1 MTRRARRRPP
11 GRGRLPGRRSF
22 RHAAEAEADHHRLVR
37 LRSAVLLFIL
47 GAGMLGLTARLVSLH
62 VVHASAL
69 EALAERQ
76 QAGRLTIEPTRGRLL
91 DRSGRPLAINVEAQS
106 VYAVPSKIPN
116 RDAFARAVAPVL
128 RLPREEIAGR
138 LHPNLHFV
146 WLARKVSPDVAAALR
161 ARTPGDQLGF
171 LPEARRVYPNG
182 PLAAH
187 VLGFAG
193 IDNQGLAGAELAFD
207 RHLRGRAGLAR
218 IERDAIGRPRFETRD
233 IVREPTDGADVVLTI
248 DQVIQHVAEREL
260 ASALAATR
268 ARWGA
273 VLVMEPRSG
282 DILAMA
288 TTPRFDPNVYAKARP
303 AEWVNRALGTIVEP
317 GSTFKIVL
325 AAAALEGGVVDPRE
339 VFVSTGEL
347 KVAGGH
353 VIREAHNRKFPRQ
366 TLGDIVRNSSN
377 VGAAMV
383 ATRLGKERFYDA
395 IRRFGFGRPTGI
407 DLPGEAAGLVPLP
420 VQWLGS
426 GLQTIGF
433 GQGIS
438 ATPLQLLAAG
448 AAVANEGVMVRPRV
462 LRAVRD
468 AEGRA
473 LEVGTPEVIGQATPR
488 VVARQVL
495 AMMED
500 VVTRGTG
507 TLAHVEGY
515 RVAGKTGTAQ
525 KPGPDGRYLTGTY
538 IASFLGIVPADRPQ
552 LIILVML
559 DDPRGEYYGG
569 AVAAPVFRAVAA
581 QVLWHLRVPPSAVPE
596 PAR

>member
-11 GRGRLPGRRSF
+11 GRGRLPGRQSF

-37 LRSAVLLFIL
+37 LRSTVLLFIL
-47 GAGMLGLTARLVSLH
+47 AAAMLGLAAQLISLH

-69 EALAERQ
+69 EAMAERQ
-76 QAGRLTIEPTRGRLL
+76 QAGRLTIAPARGRLL

-116 RDAFARAVAPVL
+116 RHAFARAVAPVL
-128 RLPREEIAGR
+128 RLPPAEVASR
-138 LHPNLHFV
+138 LPSNLQFA
-146 WLARKVSPDVAAALR
+146 WLARKVTPEVAAALR
-161 ARTPGDQLGF
+161 ARAPGDQLGF

-187 VLGFAG
+187 LLGFAG

-207 RHLRGRAGLAR
+207 GHLRGRAGLAR
-218 IERDAIGRPRFETRD
+218 VERDAIGRPRFETRD
-233 IVREPTDGADVVLTI
+233 ILREPTDGADVVLTI
-248 DQVIQHVAEREL
+248 DQVIQHIAEREL
-260 ASALAATR
+260 DSALAATR

-273 VLVMEPRSG
+273 VLIMEPKSG
-282 DILAMA
+282 DLLAMA
-288 TTPRFDPNVYAKARP
+288 TAPRFDPNAFARAKP
-303 AEWVNRALGTIVEP
+303 VEWVNRALGTIVEP

-325 AAAALEGGVVDPRE
+325 AAAALEGGVVDPHE

-347 KVAGGH
+347 KVGGGH
-353 VIREAHNRKFPRQ
+353 VIREAHNRRFPRQ

-407 DLPGEAAGLVPLP
+407 DLPGEAPGLIPP
-420 VQWLGS
+420 PSQWLGS

-438 ATPLQLLAAG
+438 ATPLQVLAAG
-448 AAVANEGVMVRPRV
+448 AAIANEGVVIRPRV

-473 LEVGTPEVIGQATPR
+473 LEVATPEIVGQATPR

-495 AMMED
+495 AIMED

-507 TLAHVEGY
+507 TLARIEGY

-525 KPGPDGRYLTGTY
+525 KPGPDGRYLADTY
-538 IASFLGIVPADRPQ
+538 IASFLGIVPSDRPQ
-552 LIILVML
+552 LVILVML
-559 DDPRGEYYGG
+559 DGPRGEYYGG
-569 AVAAPVFRAVAA
+569 AVAAPIFRTVAA

>member
-1 MTRRARRRPP
+1 MP
-11 GRGRLPGRRSF
+11 GRWSF

-37 LRSAVLLFIL
+37 LRSALLLFIL
-47 GAGMLGLTARLVSLH
+47 GAAMLGLTARLVSLH

-76 QAGRLTIEPTRGRLL
+76 QVGRLTIEPTRGRLL

-116 RDAFARAVAPVL
+116 RDAFAHAVAPVL
-128 RLPREEIAGR
+128 RLPPDEVAGR
-138 LHPNLHFV
+138 LQPNLHFV

-161 ARTPGDQLGF
+161 TRTPRDQLGF

-233 IVREPTDGADVVLTI
+233 VIREPTDGADVVLTL
-248 DQVIQHVAEREL
+248 DQVIQHIAEREL
-260 ASALAATR
+260 TSALAATR

-273 VLVMEPRSG
+273 VLVMEPKSG

-288 TTPRFDPNVYAKARP
+288 TAPRFDPNVFANARP

-339 VFVSTGEL
+339 VFVNTGEL

-420 VQWLGS
+420 PQWLGS

-507 TLAHVEGY
+507 TLAHIEGY

-525 KPGPDGRYLTGTY
+525 KPGPDGRYLAGTY

-559 DDPRGEYYGG
+559 DGPRGEYYGG